1 MALPVR
7 VEQGSGLYVDNCR
20 KIAECGKRIETC
32 DSVVVDCHMCTVS
45 AWDVEIRFRLAVG

>member
-20 KIAECGKRIETC
+20 TIAECGKRIETC